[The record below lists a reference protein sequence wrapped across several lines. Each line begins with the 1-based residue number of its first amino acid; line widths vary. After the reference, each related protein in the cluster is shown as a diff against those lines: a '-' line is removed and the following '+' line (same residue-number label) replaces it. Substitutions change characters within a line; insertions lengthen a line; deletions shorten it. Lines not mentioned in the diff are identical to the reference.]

1 MFLCRCAA
9 VALVWCLSATA
20 SVTLAAQ
27 QALKPVGDEWA
38 QELSFSLDN
47 LAGEKRALED
57 FAGKVLLVNFWATW
71 CRPCV
76 KELPS
81 IEEVKDRLGSDVF
94 DVVAINVG
102 EDIGQ
107 IEEFLSKRLG
117 GPLALEV
124 LLDENLVAAKSWKVR
139 AVPTTYI
146 VDKKG
151 KIKFVATGEADFSH
165 EDVVKTIQSLIVID

>member
-1 MFLCRCAA
+1 MFLCRRAA

-20 SVTLAAQ
+20 SVALSAQ

-47 LAGEKRALED
+47 LAGEKRALRG
-57 FAGKVLLVNFWATW
+57 FRGKGPPVNFWATW

-81 IEEVKDRLGSDVF
+81 IEEVKARFGSDVF

-102 EDIGQ
+102 EDSGQ

-117 GPLALEV
+117 GPLAVEV
-124 LLDENLVAAKSWKVR
+124 LLDETWWRRSLGR
-139 AVPTTYI
+139 FRRCQRPI
-146 VDKKG
+146 LLIKK

>member
-1 MFLCRCAA
+1 M
-9 VALVWCLSATA
+9 
-20 SVTLAAQ
+20 
-27 QALKPVGDEWA
+27 
-38 QELSFSLDN
+38 
-47 LAGEKRALED
+47 
-57 FAGKVLLVNFWATW
+57 
-71 CRPCV
+71 
-76 KELPS
+76 
-81 IEEVKDRLGSDVF
+81 
-94 DVVAINVG
+94 
-102 EDIGQ
+102 
-107 IEEFLSKRLG
+107 SKRLG